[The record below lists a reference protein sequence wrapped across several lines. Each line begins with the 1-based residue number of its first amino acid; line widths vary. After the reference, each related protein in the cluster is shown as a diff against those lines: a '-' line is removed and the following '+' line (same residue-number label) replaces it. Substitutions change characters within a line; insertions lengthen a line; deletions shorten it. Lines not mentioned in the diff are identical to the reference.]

1 MGKKANLSKLLK
13 KIDKLSD
20 KQLKKVAKAI
30 QMLELRKA
38 YLSQSMTKTQVIPKS
53 TPEIPRENRHGFV
66 HNFIEGRDNR

>member
-30 QMLELRKA
+30 QTLTYELELKKA
-38 YLSQSMTKTQVIPKS
+38 LKYGRVIPKS